1 MSLSLA
7 VELYRTAV
15 GIGSRMSVKK
25 SPEEGALLTYKAV
38 FLQ

>member
-1 MSLSLA
+1 MSRSLA

-15 GIGSRMSVKK
+15 GTGARMLVKK
-25 SPEEGALLTYKAV
+25 SLEEGSLLTYKAV